1 MITFTLNGDTTIH
14 ENMKYRCDCGDYYV
28 LTPAEPIVNK
38 NWEGISGAPVLNQKG
53 EGLLGILCGEN
64 PKDNAIFVLKM
75 KAVLSLIDTT
85 LRIEEIE
92 TLNKK

>member
-1 MITFTLNGDTTIH
+1 M
-14 ENMKYRCDCGDYYV
+14 
-28 LTPAEPIVNK
+28 LTPAEQIVNK
-38 NWEGISGAPVLNQKG
+38 DWEGISGASVLNQTG
-53 EGLLGILCGEN
+53 GLLGILCGGN
-64 PKDNAIFVLKM
+64 PKDNSIFVLKM